1 MVGLLHGGRGSWC
14 VLGDCQRK
22 VCTLPWSTGDAPW
35 DVLFV
40 GLAATYKSWQKQPL
54 PLGVIW
60 VWLLTGCEVEDKGLS
75 VG

>member
-1 MVGLLHGGRGSWC
+1 M
-14 VLGDCQRK
+14 
-22 VCTLPWSTGDAPW
+22 LPWSTGDAPW

-40 GLAATYKSWQKQPL
+40 GFAATYKSWQKQPL